1 MHESMK
7 EQGIV
12 VCTYKLVV
20 NAKEV
25 APLREKNLRLPA
37 DKISHL
43 SVFICRSHAERDLMP

>member
-1 MHESMK
+1 MK